1 LVGHSDAVG
10 GLEGNIA
17 ISKQRAEAVRQ
28 RLISKYGI
36 QKSRITAQGIAFLSP
51 RASNQTPEGREQN
64 RRVEAVVLK

>member
-1 LVGHSDAVG
+1 
-10 GLEGNIA
+10 
-17 ISKQRAEAVRQ
+17 
-28 RLISKYGI
+28 LISKYGI